1 VHEVRAAALTGF
13 IEVPYFVGLDPF
25 DLLRQANISV
35 RFLDDPENRH
45 AARPVV
51 ELIEGAAAQSHC
63 DSFGLLMAETRSFA
77 SLGPLSL
84 LLEHLD
90 TVDEVLD
97 TLNHYRRLMND
108 VVSLEGIRGK
118 DSSVFCWVIAPGFE
132 TTQVID
138 YAVAVGFRILTEA
151 LGGSWVPETVHFRH
165 PPPADLATFKRYFP
179 VDMEFDSKFSG
190 YACATNSL
198 SVPLPAAEPTMAEH
212 ARRLLELMPL
222 SGEYAPVSDATRR
235 ALSLLLGSGATKLS
249 AVAANLGMNARTL
262 QRRLA
267 MEGTSFEALLN
278 FTRRDLAERFL
289 LATAQPV
296 GVIADMLGYSSTGAF
311 GRWFAS
317 EYGEPP
323 SVWRKKNRSD
333 AQSQEVDW

>member
-1 VHEVRAAALTGF
+1 MHEVRAAALTGF
-13 IEVPYFVGLDPF
+13 IEVCYFVGLDPF
-25 DLLRQANISV
+25 ELFRQASISP

-45 AARPVV
+45 AARPV
-51 ELIEGAAAQSHC
+51 LDMIEGAAAQSRC

-84 LLEHLD
+84 LLQHLG
-90 TVDEVLD
+90 TIDEVLD
-97 TLNHYRRLMND
+97 TLNEYRRLMND
-108 VVSLEGIRGK
+108 VVSLECIRGR
-118 DSSVFCWVIAPGFE
+118 DSSVFCWVIATGFE
-132 TTQVID
+132 TTQAID
-138 YAVAVGFRILTEA
+138 LAVATGFRILTEA
-151 LGGSWVPETVHFRH
+151 LGGSWAPEAIHFRH
-165 PPPADLATFKRYFP
+165 PPPADLKTFERFFP
-179 VDMEFDSKFSG
+179 VPMEFESKFSG
-190 YACATNSL
+190 YSCASDSL
-198 SVPLPAAEPTMAEH
+198 NAPVPAAEPMMAEH

-222 SGEYAPVSDATRR
+222 RGEYAPVSDATRR
-235 ALSLLLGSGATKLS
+235 AISLLLANGTTKLS

-289 LATAQPV
+289 LATEHPV
-296 GVIADMLGYSSTGAF
+296 GSVADMLGYSSTGAF

-323 SVWRKKNRSD
+323 SVWRRKYRNGERD
-333 AQSQEVDW
+333 QAC